1 MSKHD
6 LQVRPIYH
14 RKRDSIEAHLSIVL
28 AALAISRWIEHATGW
43 SIRRFVKTA
52 RRYRT
57 IHIQTG
63 DHIITAAHPLPDDL
77 RQAIEAINSA
87 S

>member
-1 MSKHD
+1 
-6 LQVRPIYH
+6 VTP
-14 RKRDSIEAHLSIVL
+14 IEAHLSIVL

-57 IHIQTG
+57 IHIRAG
-63 DHIITAAHPLPDDL
+63 DHILTAADTLPDDL